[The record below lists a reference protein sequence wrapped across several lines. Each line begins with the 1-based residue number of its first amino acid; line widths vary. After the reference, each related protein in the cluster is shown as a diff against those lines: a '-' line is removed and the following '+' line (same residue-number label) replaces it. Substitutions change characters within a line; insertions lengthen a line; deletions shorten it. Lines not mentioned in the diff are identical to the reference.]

1 MSSIKNHQSLSF
13 FHVITNFKNHIEFKA
28 TINDEFYSLEN
39 DARDTGKDWPT
50 WVSHGDLIDFIGI
63 EPHLALPTLENAWS
77 EPLLQLKHNHFSPLL
92 SYPSAAV
99 ELMMQS
105 YLTLSTNRFLGFGGL
120 DFQWAC
126 LFLNGL
132 SRFGI
137 YFLNGLGSLLMGFH
151 GKLYLHNGLESLL
164 MGFHDFRKNERL
176 YFLNRHSNKLTMFLW
191 SGFLMDFKVWKFF
204 LWAGFF
210 LHGL

>member
-1 MSSIKNHQSLSF
+1 MNPFYSTEQLLEQATCKLLLKTAWWARSRIIKAWASFTSPPTSSK
-13 FHVITNFKNHIEFKA
+13 FKNHIEFKA

-92 SYPSAAV
+92 SYPYAVV

-105 YLTLSTNRFLGFGGL
+105 YLTLSTDRFLGFGGL

-151 GKLYLHNGLESLL
+151 GKLYLHNGLEYLL
-164 MGFHDFRKNERL
+164 MGFHDFRKII
-176 YFLNRHSNKLTMFLW
+176 FS
-191 SGFLMDFKVWKFF
+191 
-204 LWAGFF
+204 
-210 LHGL
+210 